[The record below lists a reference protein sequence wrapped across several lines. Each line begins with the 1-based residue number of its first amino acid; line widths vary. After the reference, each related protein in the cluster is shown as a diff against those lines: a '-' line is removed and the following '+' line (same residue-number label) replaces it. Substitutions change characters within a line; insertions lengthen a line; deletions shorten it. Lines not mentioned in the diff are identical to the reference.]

1 MRVTQTQQRAVIPKE
16 VTVACVNQ
24 VMIKTMVENVQ
35 VSDPISYNSNIKLK
49 SCHRNSFIRSD
60 LVLLGIYI

>member
-1 MRVTQTQQRAVIPKE
+1 MKSMRVTQPQQRAVIPKE

-35 VSDPISYNSNIKLK
+35 VSDPISYNSNI
-49 SCHRNSFIRSD
+49 
-60 LVLLGIYI
+60 